1 MASVAERKEA
11 LERWK
16 SRCELVRSATA
27 FIPQETP
34 AEKDKRIRSLLKDYN
49 AFVEYY
55 FPHFVVDE
63 VTGKITHC
71 APFHLEAAR
80 LIRDNNNLKAVFQ
93 WARGHAK
100 STHLDIFIPMYLIAM
115 GYIGVRY
122 INVMVLVGKSLDNAK
137 TLISDIQAEL
147 ENNQRF
153 IADFGTQ
160 VNQGSWE
167 DGKFVTQEG
176 VAFFALGRGQSPR
189 GLRYRNHR
197 PDYIVIDDLDDD
209 ELVLNKARVA
219 RLTEWVREALF
230 GTLDGGRGRFIMA
243 GNLIARNSVLYNIS
257 QIKSVHTSRVNILT
271 SKDEVSWAS
280 KWSREEV
287 RAMEEFMSY
296 RSFNKEYMN
305 NPILEGTVF
314 HQEWIRY
321 KRLPKLSTYS
331 DIVLYIDPSWRETK
345 KNDYKAAKLWG
356 ATATGELHCIRPF
369 LRQCSIAEMVR
380 WVYDVYEWVTSQ
392 SATLRIYM
400 EASFMQDI
408 LLDDFTAEGNQRG
421 YQLPITGDKRQK
433 PNKYARIEAVSPLWE
448 RGKVYYNEAYRT
460 DPDMVASIEQTLSF
474 EAGSSGHDDG
484 PDADEGAIWLLQRR
498 TRTQGIAPILGRR
511 PSSGRNRW

>member
-1 MASVAERKEA
+1 MASAAERKEA

-34 AEKDKRIRSLLKDYN
+34 AEKDKRIRSLLGDYN

-55 FPHFVVDE
+55 FPHFIVDE

-71 APFHLEAAR
+71 APFHLDAAR
-80 LIRDNNNLKAVFQ
+80 IIRDNNNLKAVFK

-100 STHLDIFIPMYLIAM
+100 STHLDIFIPMFLMAFV
-115 GYIGVRY
+115 YIGMRY
-122 INVMVLVGKSLDNAK
+122 INVMVLVGKNLDNAK
-137 TLISDIQAEL
+137 TLIGDIQAEL

-153 IADFGTQ
+153 IADFGAQ

-209 ELVLNKARVA
+209 ELVLNKARVE

-257 QIKSVHTSRVNILT
+257 QIESVYTSQVNILT
-271 SKDEVSWAS
+271 SKDEVSWAD
-280 KWSREEV
+280 KWTREEV
-287 RAMEEFMSY
+287 RAMEKFMGY

-314 HQEWIRY
+314 KQEWIKY

-356 ATATGELHCIRPF
+356 ATASGELHCIRPF

-380 WVYDVYEWVTSQ
+380 WVYDTYEWVTSQ
-392 SATLRIYM
+392 GAALRIYM

-408 LLDDFTAEGNQRG
+408 LLDDFSAEGRLRG

-448 RGKVYYNEAYRT
+448 RGKVYYNEALRK
-460 DPDMVASIEQTLSF
+460 DPDMEASIEQTLSF

-498 TRTQGIAPILGRR
+498 NRTQDIAPILGRR
-511 PSSGRNRW
+511 PNAGRNRW